1 MTALLRWIDRAN
13 GIAAGIACVLLML
26 LMGAMVWEVAMRYLL
41 NAPTAWAFEIS
52 YMLMGAGFL
61 LAVGYALREGT
72 HVRMDLFHARFPP
85 RLQGTVDALLYG
97 VLILPLTVWLAWR
110 LGHYAFESWLSGEVS
125 GKSAWNPQVW
135 PFRAAIALGMGL
147 FALQVLAEFLRA
159 LVRAFG
165 REDGRGETGSGRP

>member
-13 GIAAGIACVLLML
+13 GIAGGVACALVLLLML
-26 LMGAMVWEVAMRYLL
+26 AMVWEVAMRYLL

-52 YMLMGAGFL
+52 YMLMGASFL

-85 RLQGTVDALLYG
+85 RLQGAVDALLHG
-97 VLILPLTVWLAWR
+97 ALILPLTVWLAWR
-110 LGHYAFESWLSGEVS
+110 LGHYAFEGWLSGEVS
-125 GKSAWNPQVW
+125 GKSAWNPKVW
-135 PFRAAIALGMGL
+135 PFRAAIALGTAL

-159 LVRAFG
+159 LARAL
-165 REDGRGETGSGRP
+165 GRGEENGGAGSGQP